1 MTNDK
6 PDQSKT
12 FLDFFTKQSKSY
24 AQFRPRY
31 PDGLFEWIKRVVPA
45 RDTAWDCATG
55 NGQAAVALAEF
66 FSHVHGTDGSG
77 AQVAQ
82 GIPHPR
88 VEYREALAQ
97 VSGLA
102 DHSVDLVT
110 VAQALHWF
118 AGEDFYR
125 EVRRVTR
132 SGGLLI
138 AWCYGFHRPMGH
150 GLDPAIDHF
159 SHEVLKPY
167 WPENNRL
174 IWNGYRDIPFPFEKL
189 QTPSLLLESQPNLF
203 EYVGFIESWS
213 AVAKLRDAEGAAA
226 LELFCETLRDNW
238 GDPEKKRP
246 VVWDL
251 SIVAGQV

>member
-1 MTNDK
+1 MTRQK
-6 PDQSKT
+6 PNPTKS

-31 PDGLFEWIKRVVPA
+31 PAALFDWIKSVVSA
-45 RDTAWDCATG
+45 RDVAWDCATG

-66 FSHVHGTDGSG
+66 FFHVHATDGSG

-82 GIPHPR
+82 GIPHPH
-88 VEYREALAQ
+88 VTYREALAQ

-118 AGEDFYR
+118 AGDAFYR

-132 SGGLLI
+132 PGGLLI
-138 AWCYGFHRPMGH
+138 VWCYGFHRPMGDD
-150 GLDPAIDHF
+150 LDPTIDHF
-159 SHEVLKPY
+159 SHEVLKSY

-174 IWNGYRDIPFPFEKL
+174 IWNGYRDLPFPFAKL
-189 QTPSLLLESQPNLF
+189 ETPSLLLEAQANLF

-213 AVAKLRDAEGAAA
+213 ATAKLRNAEGAAS
-226 LELFCETLRDNW
+226 LEFFCEQLRDKW
-238 GDPEKKRP
+238 GDPIQKRP

-251 SIVAGQV
+251 SILAGQV